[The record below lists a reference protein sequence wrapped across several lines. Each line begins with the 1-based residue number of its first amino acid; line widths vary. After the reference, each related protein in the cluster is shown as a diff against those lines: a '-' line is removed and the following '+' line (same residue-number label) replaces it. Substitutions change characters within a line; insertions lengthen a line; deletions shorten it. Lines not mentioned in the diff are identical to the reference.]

1 MPKATKNLKKV
12 KDKKVCCICLDTIDK
27 EARITSCRHRY
38 HYKCIKKW
46 SKKENSCPQ
55 CKRRFNWIIYDKKRV
70 SVKRRNQS
78 EPQTSSI
85 LSRILEQFF
94 ISERFREVIRDGII
108 QKSKMAIDIFYFIL
122 EATFAI
128 RENELTPPYPEHNVN
143 EAYSWV
149 RTTTDMMPSLT
160 T

>member
-1 MPKATKNLKKV
+1 MPKATKNLKKS
-12 KDKKVCCICLDTIDK
+12 KEKKVCCICLDTIDK

-46 SKKENSCPQ
+46 SGKENSCPQ
-55 CKRRFNWIIYDKKRV
+55 CKRRFNWIIYDKRKIN
-70 SVKRRNQS
+70 VKRRDQS
-78 EPQTSSI
+78 EPQTQTI

-94 ISERFREVIRDGII
+94 INGRFREIVRDGIV
-108 QKSKMAIDIFYFIL
+108 QNSKMAIDIFYFIV
-122 EATFAI
+122 EACFTI
-128 RENELTPPYPEHNVN
+128 RQANLTPPYPPENVL

-149 RTTTDMMPSLT
+149 RSTTDMIT

>member
-46 SKKENSCPQ
+46 SNKENSCPQ

-70 SVKRRNQS
+70 AVKRRDQS
-78 EPQTSSI
+78 EPQTRSI

-128 RENELTPPYPEHNVN
+128 REHRLTPPYPEHNVN

-149 RTTTDMMPSLT
+149 RTTTDMIT